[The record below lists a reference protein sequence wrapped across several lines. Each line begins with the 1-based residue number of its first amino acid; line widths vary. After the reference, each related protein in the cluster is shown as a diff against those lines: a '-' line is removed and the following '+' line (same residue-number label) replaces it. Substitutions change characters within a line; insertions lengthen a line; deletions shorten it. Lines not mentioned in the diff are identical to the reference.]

1 MSRYNNSLSLSLN
14 IWYYIYFVALPA
26 SSTVNPGCDSGEV
39 RLANFTDD
47 PDEATREGT
56 LQICINSAWGA
67 VCSDPRFG
75 LTEAQVA
82 CQQAGGYRRELSEEM
97 EPLPT
102 SGPVFLSELNCV
114 GDEASLLECPRF
126 VSIGS
131 ECSSGLDVKI
141 RCTGKE
147 LFSISIT

>member
-1 MSRYNNSLSLSLN
+1 M
-14 IWYYIYFVALPA
+14 
-26 SSTVNPGCDSGEV
+26 
-39 RLANFTDD
+39 RLANFSDD
-47 PDEATREGT
+47 PDEATRQGI

-67 VCSDPRFG
+67 VCSDDPFG
-75 LTEAQVA
+75 LSEVQVA

-131 ECSSGLDVKI
+131 ECSSSLDATI

-147 LFSISIT
+147 VFSISITYM